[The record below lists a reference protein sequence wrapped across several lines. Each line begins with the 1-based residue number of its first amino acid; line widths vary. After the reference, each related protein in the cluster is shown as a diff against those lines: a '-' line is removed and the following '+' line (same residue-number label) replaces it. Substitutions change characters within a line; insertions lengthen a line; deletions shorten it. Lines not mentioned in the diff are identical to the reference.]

1 MPRQPPASRVQ
12 APLPPKVPELS
23 HPRRRPIPSLPKRPA
38 STRAGTSNDRC
49 GRMPRR
55 WATATPRRPSRPTC
69 APGRLRC
76 ALPTASTACR
86 LPADGPARRGRRA
99 SSADVPDAP
108 APGAR
113 ASPCVL
119 GAAAGVAPLVART
132 GRYSSSRAWP
142 RGRSLLPGADV
153 VVPPPVAGAVGTA
166 AAVASPPGGAGL
178 QAPVAAAVSP
188 AAALAAQRAE
198 REAKVQE
205 LMGAGNW
212 NVLVLHAAE
221 WTRKDPTYADAW
233 KYLAVGYANMRQHD
247 DAFLAGEKAT
257 QLAPA
262 DRELWRNLGRL
273 GSPRAD
279 RKARC
284 TPTNRRSRSTGRM
297 PRASCRS
304 GRLQAELGLLPQA
317 KATFDR
323 ALTASPGDPDALCGQ
338 AQVAQ
343 RQGRGKDA
351 EAIVRDLRRGAKECS
366 LAEAVP
372 ATVARPHRRADR
384 SRCRS
389 AGAERTAARP
399 SPRAAAGRP
408 STGIRG
414 RRSEQCRRQQS
425 RDAEPERGQRVAGD
439 EAAADQRRRCSCRPA
454 ARLGGAGCPALRAA
468 C

>member
-1 MPRQPPASRVQ
+1 
-12 APLPPKVPELS
+12 
-23 HPRRRPIPSLPKRPA
+23 
-38 STRAGTSNDRC
+38 
-49 GRMPRR
+49 
-55 WATATPRRPSRPTC
+55 
-69 APGRLRC
+69 
-76 ALPTASTACR
+76 
-86 LPADGPARRGRRA
+86 
-99 SSADVPDAP
+99 
-108 APGAR
+108 
-113 ASPCVL
+113 
-119 GAAAGVAPLVART
+119 
-132 GRYSSSRAWP
+132 
-142 RGRSLLPGADV
+142 
-153 VVPPPVAGAVGTA
+153 VPPPVAGAVGTA
-166 AAVASPPGGAGL
+166 AAMASPPGGAGL

-247 DAFLAGEKAT
+247 DAFLAGEKAA

-273 GSPRAD
+273 GIA
-279 RKARC
+279 A
-284 TPTNRRSRSTGRM
+284 GR
-297 PRASCRS
+297 PEGALHAYEQALAIDGQDAASLVQA

-323 ALTASPGDPDALCGQ
+323 ALAASPGDPDALCGQ

-372 ATVARPHRRADR
+372 ATVAQ
-384 SRCRS
+384 
-389 AGAERTAARP
+389 AAP
-399 SPRAAAGRP
+399 ASGSKPVP
-408 STGIRG
+408 QRG
-414 RRSEQCRRQQS
+414 R
-425 RDAEPERGQRVAGD
+425 
-439 EAAADQRRRCSCRPA
+439 
-454 ARLGGAGCPALRAA
+454 
-468 C
+468 